1 MTGEFTII
9 SPLGTELELFDN
21 KYFTLDDIEGQTEIN
36 NSISS
41 SKISGADG
49 ETVNNVATDVRPL
62 VFTLTINENI
72 DVEEAK
78 RYILQY
84 VKSKH
89 NHTIKWKRNNKTLE
103 IVGLCKK
110 IVMARWQQGIA
121 MQITFFCGQAY
132 WEDAENIVNEIS
144 AIKDMHYFAKGKGKM
159 LYFALGSPRPLGVY
173 DTIRTRTFNNT
184 GDSDVGMIIEIT
196 ALAKVKNPAIYASTD
211 EFIGVDNVEM
221 KSGDVI
227 RINTNKGQKDIT
239 LNGVS
244 ILDKIKIG
252 STFLQLEIGNNTFTI
267 KSDDNNLTSVYFNL
281 IYKQRYV

>member
-62 VFTLTINENI
+62 VFTLTINENV

-78 RYILQY
+78 RYILHY
-84 VKSKH
+84 VKSKQ
-89 NHTIKWKRNNKTLE
+89 NHTIKWERNNRTLE
-103 IVGLCKK
+103 IVGLCEK
-110 IVMARWQQGIA
+110 IVMARWQKNVA

-132 WEDAENIVNEIS
+132 WEDAENLVNEIS

-252 STFLQLEIGNNTFTI
+252 STFLQLKIGNNTFTI

-281 IYKQRYV
+281 IYRQRYV

>member
-84 VKSKH
+84 VKSKQ
-89 NHTIKWKRNNKTLE
+89 NHTIKWERNNRTLE
-103 IVGLCKK
+103 IVGLCEK
-110 IVMARWQQGIA
+110 IVMARWQKNVA

-132 WEDAENIVNEIS
+132 WEDAENLVNEIS
-144 AIKDMHYFAKGKGKM
+144 AIKDMHYFTKGKGKM

-227 RINTNKGQKDIT
+227 RINTNKGEKDIT

-252 STFLQLEIGNNTFTI
+252 STFLQLKIGNNTFTI
-267 KSDDNNLTSVYFNL
+267 RSDDNNLTSVYFNL

>member
-84 VKSKH
+84 VKSKY

-110 IVMARWQQGIA
+110 IVMARWKQGIA

>member
-84 VKSKH
+84 VKICTTSQKGKAKCFISRLEALALWVFMIPYAPERS
-89 NHTIKWKRNNKTLE
+89 TIQ
-103 IVGLCKK
+103 V
-110 IVMARWQQGIA
+110 IA
-121 MQITFFCGQAY
+121 M
-132 WEDAENIVNEIS
+132 
-144 AIKDMHYFAKGKGKM
+144 
-159 LYFALGSPRPLGVY
+159 
-173 DTIRTRTFNNT
+173 
-184 GDSDVGMIIEIT
+184 
-196 ALAKVKNPAIYASTD
+196 
-211 EFIGVDNVEM
+211 
-221 KSGDVI
+221 
-227 RINTNKGQKDIT
+227 
-239 LNGVS
+239 
-244 ILDKIKIG
+244 
-252 STFLQLEIGNNTFTI
+252 
-267 KSDDNNLTSVYFNL
+267 
-281 IYKQRYV
+281 